1 MVDRNDIARRLG
13 PAAVRRRRHRQ
24 FAVLGI
30 GLLVVAGVL
39 IAVGRDDDDTVA
51 SPSSTATTAAAG
63 DDKAPAS
70 IEAACRANNAEIG
83 TAQRALLSGN
93 ESPNAVTE
101 FLADAFVDLNRDR
114 IDALRAAPE
123 AGDDEVAALI
133 DDHEAIVD
141 AIEIDPGS
149 FATEQNPFADLN
161 ERWRALG
168 LDDCAIDT
176 STVPQ

>member
-1 MVDRNDIARRLG
+1 MVDRNEIARRLG

-24 FAVLGI
+24 FALVGI
-30 GLLVVAGVL
+30 GVLVVGGVL
-39 IAVGRDDDDTVA
+39 VVVGGDDDDTVVV
-51 SPSSTATTAAAG
+51 PSTTATVASET
-63 DDKAPAS
+63 DEAPAS
-70 IEAACRANNAEIG
+70 IEAACRANNNEIG

-123 AGDDEVAALI
+123 AGDGDVTALI
-133 DDHEAIVD
+133 DEHDAIVD
-141 AIEIDPGS
+141 AIEIDPAS

-168 LDDCAIDT
+168 LDDCVIDT